1 MIHGSLSLKMRSYSL
16 FLVVRQPSFLAILD
30 AAIDKAIEG
39 VMTPADKVLPR
50 TDLEVG
56 LFVFIVVL
64 CLRPTAMSCRE
75 VELESPSDEFMVM
88 TCSAITRYIFPYIGP
103 RYSVKQ

>member
-30 AAIDKAIEG
+30 AAIDKAVEG

-50 TDLEVG
+50 TELEVG

-64 CLRPTAMSCRE
+64 CQQLCHVGKSNWKVRQMS
-75 VELESPSDEFMVM
+75 SWS
-88 TCSAITRYIFPYIGP
+88 
-103 RYSVKQ
+103 